1 MSVIPRLNRLFGT
14 DGKCLEVAM
23 DHGVHNEP
31 SFISGLEDM
40 GKVVSVVAAA
50 KPDAILLSLGQASFL
65 QRIAGKEKPSLVVR
79 ADPTNL
85 YNTPVPKHVF
95 CHLIDDV
102 VSQSLAM
109 DATSIVVNLL
119 WASDHPDL
127 YHQTVQNVSRLKQEC
142 ERYGMPLMVEP
153 LVLTHNK
160 DEASYSSDQDIRK
173 IVALVRQAVELG
185 ADIVKADPSENLE
198 EYSKVI
204 EAALPK
210 PVLVRGGS
218 RISDTEILLRTHT
231 LMRQG
236 AAGIVYG
243 RNIYQH
249 PYAQRM
255 VQALDAI
262 VHKGASTS
270 QANAILTTDA
280 MSSQ

>member
-14 DGKCLEVAM
+14 DGKCLEIAM

-31 SFISGLEDM
+31 SFIPGLEDL

-50 KPDAILLSLGQASFL
+50 RPDAILLSLGQANFL
-65 QRIAGKEKPSLVVR
+65 QRIAGKEKPSLVIR

-85 YNTPVPKHVF
+85 YNTPTPKHVF

-102 VSQSLAM
+102 VTQSLAM

-127 YHQTVQNVSRLKQEC
+127 YHQTVQNVSRLKPEC
-142 ERYGMPLMVEP
+142 ERHGLPLMVEP
-153 LVLTHNK
+153 LVLSHN
-160 DEASYSSDQDIRK
+160 ENGASYSSDKDIRK
-173 IVALVRQAVELG
+173 IVSLVRQAVELG

-198 EYSKVI
+198 EYSKVV

-218 RISDTEILLRTHT
+218 RISDSEILLRTHT
-231 LMRQG
+231 LMQQG
-236 AAGIVYG
+236 ASGIVYG

-249 PYAQRM
+249 PHTQRM

-262 VHKGASTS
+262 VHKGASAS
-270 QANAILTTDA
+270 EANVILTTDSV
-280 MSSQ
+280 SSK